1 MASVGGVSKSNYVSS
16 LYNSSNI
23 ISGLASGMDTEGM
36 IESLTQSYQKKIT
49 QLQQKQTKISW
60 KQDAYRSIISKM
72 YAYSNKYTSYTSSS
86 NLRSQSFWNSAQ
98 SSAVQGEYANKVSAS
113 GTTTSDVVLNS
124 VKQLATAAR
133 YVSEGKFTQS
143 GSDPTSITAGTGI
156 DLEGT
161 TEVNALQGGLSLTY
175 GNKIVSMV
183 FTESDKIE
191 AQKKADGTMET
202 QDEALARV
210 INEKLSEETIALS
223 SGSSV
228 AASERIKAEVSGGK
242 ITFKPVDV
250 GSGGGDKAGNSIYV
264 SGGSGVFENVVP
276 EDPDEKKVSSIDLP
290 KSYDFNTVTDKD
302 TGETRFF
309 RKDVSNISKISGA
322 TMNINLDGTTKKVTM
337 PTIKKNEDGSYQIG
351 DTKVEANDDKDAM
364 KAEMNKAFTSELEKA
379 VKKEF
384 GDKIA
389 VTNADTT
396 GKSLQL
402 DFKVAKGSN
411 LLINTDAGDAL
422 GIGKTATNYL
432 NTSKTLE
439 DLGVKFDGLTP
450 SKDKNGKVIEGKY
463 DFEINGKVIGSY
475 DKDTK
480 LSDILSD
487 INNKS
492 DVKVSYS
499 KTSRE
504 FVFTTKDTGAQTEVK
519 LGDGLAKAMFDG
531 GKGSKGQDSKFTVTV
546 NGTEME
552 MERNTNSV
560 EIDGLTINFKG
571 TFNPTYND
579 PDVDKKSM
587 EGVTF
592 QKEIQS
598 DKVVDEVKNMI
609 AELNVILAEA
619 RSNYATLPQQYS
631 NGSIKE
637 YEPLTDEDMA
647 SMSET
652 AIKNY
657 EEKAKQ
663 GLLFADSNLSGL
675 YQNIVSVFTRT
686 GEDRTMMEKM
696 GIGLSYDNNGAA
708 TITFNEK
715 KFTEALESDFE
726 GVVDIFTRSKENG
739 AATDGIMEGIKTQ
752 MDRYGSTTGT
762 VKGILVQ
769 QAGTPLASLTLLDN
783 GWQKEINNYSTQI
796 EKWQEKLQSQVD
808 RYTKMFTRLETLMNQ
823 MNSQSSQLAS
833 LMGGQ

>member
-1 MASVGGVSKSNYVSS
+1 MASVSGVSKNNYVSS

-36 IESLTQSYQKKIT
+36 IESLTQSYQNKIT

-86 NLRSQSFWNSAQ
+86 NLMSQSFWNSART
-98 SSAVQGEYANKVSAS
+98 SAVQGTNASKVSAS
-113 GTTTSDVVLNS
+113 GTTTSNIELNS
-124 VKQLATAAR
+124 VEQLAAAAR
-133 YVSEGKFTQS
+133 YVSTGAFKQS
-143 GSDPTSITAGTGI
+143 GVDATSITAGMGI

-161 TEVNALQGGLSLTY
+161 TEVNALQGSLSLTY
-175 GNKIVSMV
+175 GNKTVSV
-183 FTESDKIE
+183 LFTESDKIV
-191 AQKKADGTMET
+191 AQKKADGSMET
-202 QDEALARV
+202 ADEALTRM
-210 INEKLSEETIALS
+210 INEKLGEETIALS

-228 AASERIKAEVSGGK
+228 AASERIKAEVSGGR
-242 ITFKPVDV
+242 ITFKPVEV
-250 GSGGGDKAGNSIYV
+250 GAGGGDKAGNSIYI
-264 SGGSGVFENVVP
+264 SGGSGAFESAVP
-276 EDPDEKKVSSIDLP
+276 EEPDEEKVSSFDIP
-290 KSYDFNTVTDKD
+290 RSYDYNTVNKD
-302 TGETRFF
+302 GETRFF

-322 TMNINLDGTTKKVTM
+322 TMNINLDGVTKQIKM
-337 PTIKKNEDGSYQIG
+337 PTITKDDDGNYQIG
-351 DTKVEANDDKDAM
+351 DTKVAYNDNKDAM
-364 KAEMNKAFTSELEKA
+364 KVEMNKAFTDELGKA
-379 VKKEF
+379 IQKEL
-384 GDKIA
+384 GNKIE
-389 VTNADTT
+389 VTNADSTNA
-396 GKSLQL
+396 SLQL
-402 DFKVAKGSN
+402 NFKVATGSN

-422 GIGKTATNYL
+422 RIGKTATNYL

-487 INNKS
+487 INSKS
-492 DVKVSYS
+492 DVNVSYS

-504 FVFTTKDTGAQTEVK
+504 FVFTTKDTGAHTKVD
-519 LGDGLAKAMFDG
+519 LGDANGLAQRMFG
-531 GKGSKGQDSKFTVTV
+531 GSSKVSDDIGKDSKFTVTV
-546 NGTEME
+546 NGTKMD
-552 MERNTNSV
+552 MVRSTNSA

-571 TFNPTYND
+571 TFATKTGED
-579 PDVDKKSM
+579 P
-587 EGVTF
+587 VTF
-592 QKEIQS
+592 QTEIQS

-609 AELNVILAEA
+609 AELNVVLAEV
-619 RSNYATLPQQYS
+619 RGQYATMPQQYS

-637 YEPLTDEDMA
+637 YEPLTDEDRA
-647 SMSET
+647 GMSES
-652 AIKNY
+652 AIQSY

-675 YQNIVSVFTRT
+675 YQNLVSAFTRT
-686 GEDRTMMEKM
+686 GADRTMMEKM

-715 KFTEALESDFE
+715 KFTEALESDYE
-726 GVVDIFTRSKENG
+726 GVVDLFTRSKENG
-739 AATDGIMEGIKTQ
+739 AATDGIMQSIKTQ
-752 MDRYGSTTGT
+752 MDRYGSTTGS

-769 QAGTPLASLTLLDN
+769 QSGTPLASLTLLDN
-783 GWQKEINNYSTQI
+783 GWQKEINSYADQI
-796 EKWQEKLQSQVD
+796 EKWQDKLESQVD